1 MKRIK
6 PAHIVI
12 AIVLIAVAVFAI
24 PQILSDQPG
33 ARSVS
38 DNVVTETIGVVETNA
53 VVAFQVTLVEG
64 SDAEH
69 ESDHMFEA
77 LTGLP
82 GVGEASLDT
91 QTLELTV
98 AYDDAVIDPA
108 PIRERLVAGGYIA
121 PTRDDAAATEVT
133 EDGSVQRI
141 SISDDGVHFDPNL
154 ILAKAGIPIEME
166 FAPGQDC
173 RVVVKFSQIGV
184 EQNIAEGGTVNLPAL
199 EQGEYEITCSGD
211 AHEGILI
218 VE

>member
-1 MKRIK
+1 MKQIK
-6 PAHIVI
+6 PAYIVI

-53 VVAFQVTLVEG
+53 TIVYQVTLVEG

-77 LTGLP
+77 LAGLP
-82 GVGEASLDT
+82 GVGKASLDT
-91 QTLELTV
+91 QSLEITV
-98 AYDDAVIDPA
+98 AYDDAVIGEA
-108 PIRERLVAGGYIA
+108 PIRERLVDGGYIM
-121 PTRDDAAATEVT
+121 PTLDDAAPTEVA

-141 SISDDGVHFDPNL
+141 SINDDGMYFDPNL

-173 RVVVKFSQIGV
+173 RVVVKFPQIGI
-184 EQNIAEGGTVNLPAL
+184 EQDIAEGGTVNLPAL

-211 AHEGILI
+211 GHEGILI